1 MSVGLLL
8 IPSWSSAALVQPSV
22 PLHGA
27 AAAAAPALAARR
39 HQSLLLYTPTDAKT
53 ASGPKWLQASRSG
66 EPEASVSFLEEL
78 QSQSARLGGDE
89 EQQEAL
95 WPWRAAMLAITACWG
110 ANFAV
115 TSYAMDA
122 LGGDATDGA
131 LFVAARF
138 LVGAGALLPFLASA
152 GSTAVCVAGAQ
163 VGALCAA
170 GYAAQAV
177 ALALG
182 TEAGTA
188 AFICSLQSVVVALMA
203 SRKTGGVAAQTWLA
217 VALSVAGVGCLELLH
232 DPTTAAAAAE
242 SVAEAGA
249 GSGGSL
255 LGDLIALGQ
264 PLGFG
269 LSYVVLEDAM
279 AKHPED
285 ELPLAA
291 LQCAV
296 IAIAAVGA
304 AAVGAHAVP
313 WDLHWEHL
321 LPAAPVA
328 DVGGGGAMGAAGG
341 GAAGGWGVPLAI
353 AYTGLIS
360 TSLTIWLQA
369 KVFKRLPST
378 DASIIL
384 SSEPLWAVVV
394 AAMLLHAEVGVNT
407 VVGGALILSALAC
420 NEGLF
425 NGQLEALLEALLGV
439 GGAAGGEEAEGER
452 PAASMQRK

>member
-1 MSVGLLL
+1 
-8 IPSWSSAALVQPSV
+8 
-22 PLHGA
+22 
-27 AAAAAPALAARR
+27 
-39 HQSLLLYTPTDAKT
+39 
-53 ASGPKWLQASRSG
+53 
-66 EPEASVSFLEEL
+66 
-78 QSQSARLGGDE
+78 
-89 EQQEAL
+89 
-95 WPWRAAMLAITACWG
+95 MLAITACWG

-115 TSYAMDA
+115 TSFAMDA

-138 LVGAGALLPFLASA
+138 LVGAGALLPFLANA

-163 VGALCAA
+163 VGALCAP
-170 GYAAQAV
+170 GYAAQAI

-203 SRKTGGVAAQTWLA
+203 SRKTGGVAAQTWFA

-232 DPTTAAAAAE
+232 DPSTAVAAAQT
-242 SVAEAGA
+242 VADAGA
-249 GSGGSL
+249 ANGGSL
-255 LGDLIALGQ
+255 MGDLIALGQ

-279 AKHPED
+279 ASHPED

-304 AAVGAHAVP
+304 AAAGAHALP
-313 WDLHWEHL
+313 WELGWEHL
-321 LPAAPVA
+321 LPTAPSA
-328 DVGGGGAMGAAGG
+328 DTGGA
-341 GAAGGWGVPLAI
+341 GWGVPLAI

-394 AAMLLHAEVGVNT
+394 AAVLLHAEVGMNT
-407 VVGGALILSALAC
+407 VIGGALILSALAC

-425 NGQLEALLEALLGV
+425 NAPLEALLDSRDSKSV
-439 GGAAGGEEAEGER
+439 TAAGAEQVEGTR
-452 PAASMQRK
+452 PASNSQQE